1 MPSRD
6 QFVSEVY
13 VNGDQAIDALADL
26 GKQLDKLKNQ
36 YANLNKNS
44 KNYEARERE
53 LAAQIKSTE
62 QAIATAEKGTE
73 SYGRAME
80 NLSKRSINNL
90 IKLQRQLNSE
100 IKKLDPNDAEFEKL
114 SKNYQEVTDRIKALQ
129 DAQRGITTGGGFI
142 KNMAAGLSKYAGG
155 IMIAF
160 AAAKRVV
167 GGFMEA
173 YKTISNF
180 EQANANLAS
189 ILGAT
194 SDQME
199 KLEKAAIQLGS
210 STRYSASQVT
220 GLQTELA
227 KLGFTVKE
235 ITDMS
240 PAVLNFAG
248 SVGTDLASAAALAGV
263 ALRSFNLGSEQTEDA
278 LGTMAVACNKSALSF
293 TYLQNSFST
302 IAPVAKTYGLSLKDT
317 IALLGTLANAG
328 FDASSAAT
336 ATRNI
341 LLNLSD
347 TNGKLA
353 KALGGSVH
361 SFEDIMAAMK
371 KLRDQGVD
379 LNTTLELTDKRS
391 VAAFNTFLDGAES
404 AMTLRGE
411 LENVDGEL
419 QTMADQRANT
429 VEGAIDGMKSA
440 WEGLVLS
447 FRKSTG
453 PIASVVNLLT
463 KAIQKARTLV
473 DPKGAFY
480 QPVFDSAEEQFEQI
494 MNWAAE
500 TGAKI
505 EDVQSRLFDAAE
517 RMADK
522 AKETAG
528 GIWDDVAVSA
538 IQNAYWDAA
547 DKAAK
552 QAEEAEKKVL
562 EVNAKY
568 NAKQEAIY
576 KERVQMLE
584 KNSKAVGTKAWE
596 DSEKRLE
603 ANRKEWDEALKDARR
618 FKKEMDEIVSGDDS
632 STNNNTGGGGVD
644 EKELKKQEAAR
655 KKAFADRKAQ
665 LEAFYNY
672 ETKMMKV
679 KMLQGEMG
687 EAEYN
692 SAVYQAKA
700 KYYEDMLALA
710 RKYGQDDTAIRDK
723 MLDDHIKA
731 LEAEKK
737 RVKVEME
744 EMMKVYATEH
754 PDQNMSDEDF
764 KKLLDNQRRQGYRE
778 KLGTFPGETD
788 EEFDARIEQYEAFQ
802 EKILAKAADIRA
814 AITED
819 SARTEYETEVAWAQ
833 KLAEQKKITAEEA
846 ERYILQ
852 AKLKYAQAAAQ
863 QVSQITEQA
872 SNFVAALKEAES
884 AQLEAEYQRQLSAAG
899 DNAEERERIEAEHE
913 QKKLDLQKKYADVE
927 MAVNIAK
934 TIANGAGAAIRAW
947 LDAGP
952 FAGPILAALIAA
964 TTAAEVAT
972 IIAQRNAIKN
982 ASVSSSVSA
991 SSAPKTGERKIT
1003 GYAEGGYTG
1012 KGLGTMGVTERPAR
1026 PKKRGPSTGSRT
1038 GPSTG
1043 SGAAGSGDEE
1053 VVGVVHANEW
1063 VAPAWM
1069 VRQNPVMFANLEQ
1082 YRRRGYAEGGYTG
1095 KGLGTMG
1102 VTERPA
1108 RPPKRGPSTGSGTGP
1123 STGSGTAGSGDGGI
1137 ETIVRVAVREELP
1150 SALKALRV
1158 VLVRRDLTEL
1168 DAQTEKFEEQTSR

>member
-6 QFVSEVY
+6 QFTTEIY
-13 VNGDQAIDALADL
+13 VNNEQAQDALKEL
-26 GKQLDKLKNQ
+26 NGKLEKLRTS
-36 YANLNKNS
+36 YANLNKSS
-44 KNYEARERE
+44 KNYERRERE
-53 LAAQIKSTE
+53 LAKQIEATE
-62 QAIATAEKGTE
+62 RSIATAEKGTD
-73 SYGRAME
+73 SYRRAME
-80 NLSKRSINNL
+80 NLSKRGIDQL
-90 IKLQRQLNSE
+90 IRMQRQLNSE
-100 IKKLDPNDAEFEKL
+100 IKKLDPNDAEFKKL
-114 SKNYQEVTDRIKALQ
+114 SKNYQEVTARIKALQ
-129 DAQRGITTGGGFI
+129 DAQKGAASSGGFI

-160 AAAKRVV
+160 AAAKRLV

-199 KLEKAAIQLGS
+199 VLEKAAIQLGS

-248 SVGTDLASAAALAGV
+248 SVGTDLASAASLAGV
-263 ALRSFNLGSEQTEDA
+263 ALRSFNLQSDQTEDA

-293 TYLQNSFST
+293 EYLQNSFST

-404 AMTLRGE
+404 AITLRGE
-411 LENVDGEL
+411 LEDVNSEL
-419 QTMADQRANT
+419 QRMAEQRANT

-447 FRKSTG
+447 FRNSTG
-453 PIASVVNLLT
+453 TFAKVFKFLT
-463 KAIQKARTLV
+463 DGINGIRDLMDPEGSIEERSSKMYAEVFRDVGNEFISIEETRERVWQKYQELEQSIRNGGGGPVYKKHALIGLKKAYNEVMPELT
-473 DPKGAFY
+473 
-480 QPVFDSAEEQFEQI
+480 
-494 MNWAAE
+494 
-500 TGAKI
+500 
-505 EDVQSRLFDAAE
+505 
-517 RMADK
+517 
-522 AKETAG
+522 
-528 GIWDDVAVSA
+528 
-538 IQNAYWDAA
+538 
-547 DKAAK
+547 K
-552 QAEEAEKKVL
+552 QAEAANEKVL
-562 EVNAKY
+562 ELNEQYLKKEQEILKQQAKLTE
-568 NAKQEAIY
+568 NGLNQS
-576 KERVQMLE
+576 
-584 KNSKAVGTKAWE
+584 NKAAYDKLQ
-596 DSEKRLE
+596 DQLE
-603 ANRKEWDEALKDARR
+603 ANRKAWNQAIDDATR
-618 FKKEMDEIVSGDDS
+618 FKEKMEDVVSGDTTTT
-632 STNNNTGGGGVD
+632 TNGGGSGGGPT
-644 EKELKKQEAAR
+644 EKELAKMKQAYSQKKQMLDAA
-655 KKAFADRKAQ
+655 
-665 LEAFYNY
+665 LNY
-672 ETKMMKV
+672 EEKQLK
-679 KMLQGEMG
+679 LQWLKNEIG
-687 EAEYN
+687 EADYN
-692 SAVYQAKA
+692 SLVYQMKA
-700 KYYEDMLALA
+700 KHYEALLELA
-710 RKYGQDDTAIRDK
+710 RKYGQEDSAIRNK
-723 MLDDHIKA
+723 MLDDQIKV
-731 LEAEKK
+731 LESEKK
-737 RVKVEME
+737 RVKE
-744 EMMKVYATEH
+744 EMGEMARYYEGLRTGDERQFGASTGSAANGGIA
-754 PDQNMSDEDF
+754 DQ
-764 KKLLDNQRRQGYRE
+764 
-778 KLGTFPGETD
+778 
-788 EEFDARIEQYEAFQ
+788 EAYDSFQ
-802 EKILAKAADIRA
+802 EKIWQKAADIRA

-819 SARTEYETEVAWAQ
+819 SARTEYEAEVAWAE

-852 AKLKYAQAAAQ
+852 SKLKYAQAAAQ

-899 DNAEERERIEAEHE
+899 DNAEERERIEAEYE
-913 QKKLDLQKKYADVE
+913 QKQLDLKKKYADTE

-934 TIANGAGAAIRAW
+934 TIANGAVAAIKAYA
-947 LDAGP
+947 DAGP
-952 FAGPILAALIAA
+952 VAGAILAALIAA

-982 ASVSSSVSA
+982 ASVSSSGST

-1003 GYAEGGYTG
+1003 GYAEGGYTP
-1012 KGLGTMGVTERPAR
+1012 RAASD
-1026 PKKRGPSTGSRT
+1026 ST
-1038 GPSTG
+1038 
-1043 SGAAGSGDEE
+1043 A
-1053 VVGVVHANEW
+1053 VGVVHANEY

-1069 VRQNPVMFANLEQ
+1069 VRRNPVMFANLEQ
-1082 YRRRGYAEGGYTG
+1082 YRQRGYAEGGYTG

-1123 STGSGTAGSGDGGI
+1123 STGSGTGPMDGSI

>member
-1 MPSRD
+1 MAELEAQIVD
-6 QFVSEVY
+6 T
-13 VNGDQAIDALADL
+13 GAAL
-26 GKQLDKLKNQ
+26 KKFNEE
-36 YANLNKNS
+36 KNS
-44 KNYEARERE
+44 KKSIEAEQHLKRLRKQYEEA
-53 LAAQIKSTE
+53 KH
-62 QAIATAEKGTE
+62 GVE
-73 SYGRAME
+73 SYRNA
-80 NLSKRSINNL
+80 LKSLDTKSIKEL
-90 IKLQRQLNSE
+90 TRMKKALNDE
-100 IKKLDPNDAEFEKL
+100 IKKLPPNTEAYIQRTKEFKQVEGRIRSLEKAYKDTGTASRGWLKSL
-114 SKNYQEVTDRIKALQ
+114 SDISGGLLIMGKGIKTAIAL
-129 DAQRGITTGGGFI
+129 
-142 KNMAAGLSKYAGG
+142 AGRL
-155 IMIAF
+155 
-160 AAAKRVV
+160 
-167 GGFMEA
+167 MEA

-199 KLEKAAIQLGS
+199 KLEKAAVALGS

-404 AMTLRGE
+404 AMELRGE
-411 LENVDGEL
+411 LEDVNGKL
-419 QTMADQRANT
+419 QEMAEQRANT

-447 FRKSTG
+447 FRNSSGTFKEVIDGIANGIRGLTLLMSRNSRVDSWAENMKDEVQAIYDQFG
-453 PIASVVNLLT
+453 PEYFEMWVESRNKEFATLF
-463 KAIQKARTLV
+463 QKAGGGRKQQNKGDEWMGFKQAVENV
-473 DPKGAFY
+473 DKTPKDISLAKRLDQIERVY
-480 QPVFDSAEEQFEQI
+480 NAKVAQFEADVSLSKKDVDKKIAEARTQYEADRQ
-494 MNWAAE
+494 AAI
-500 TGAKI
+500 K
-505 EDVQSRLFDAAE
+505 AE
-517 RMADK
+517 A
-522 AKETAG
+522 
-528 GIWDDVAVSA
+528 
-538 IQNAYWDAA
+538 Q
-547 DKAAK
+547 
-552 QAEEAEKKVL
+552 
-562 EVNAKY
+562 
-568 NAKQEAIY
+568 KQEAIV
-576 KERVQMLE
+576 KEKKNAGE
-584 KNSKAVGTKAWE
+584 K
-596 DSEKRLE
+596 
-603 ANRKEWDEALKDARR
+603 
-618 FKKEMDEIVSGDDS
+618 KKQLTEE
-632 STNNNTGGGGVD
+632 
-644 EKELKKQEAAR
+644 ELKKLEAAN
-655 KKAFADRKAQ
+655 KKAYDKEKAQ
-665 LEAFYNY
+665 IDAAYNY
-672 ETKMMKV
+672 FEKSDKA
-679 KMLQGEMG
+679 KWLQGEMG
-687 EAEYN
+687 EAEYHIRVERSK
-692 SAVYQAKA
+692 SAHYQALLKLA
-700 KYYEDMLALA
+700 K
-710 RKYGQDDTAIRDK
+710 KYGQDDTTIRNK

-754 PDQNMSDEDF
+754 PDQNMSDEDY
-764 KKLLDNQRRQGYRE
+764 KKLLDNQRRQGYKE
-778 KLGTFPGETD
+778 KLGTIPGETY

-802 EKILAKAADIRA
+802 EKMLAKAADIRA

-819 SARTEYETEVAWAQ
+819 SARTEYETEVAWAE

-884 AQLEAEYQRQLSAAG
+884 AQMEAEYQRQLTAAG

-934 TIANGAGAAIRAW
+934 TIANGAVAAIKAYA
-947 LDAGP
+947 DAGP
-952 FAGPILAALIAA
+952 VAGAILAALIAA

-982 ASVSSSVSA
+982 ASVSSSGST

-1026 PKKRGPSTGSRT
+1026 PPKRGPSTGSGT
-1038 GPSTG
+1038 
-1043 SGAAGSGDEE
+1043 AGSGDEE

-1082 YRRRGYAEGGYTG
+1082 YRQRGYAEGGYTG

-1108 RPPKRGPSTGSGTGP
+1108 RPPKRGP

>member
-1 MPSRD
+1 MTLNGQTARNELEKLEKELKFYRD
-6 QFVSEVY
+6 AAEEAYKQ
-13 VNGDQAIDALADL
+13 GKKAL
-26 GKQLDKLKNQ
+26 GKEMAKEAERLEKEVKVTKKEMKDFTDVVKHLNSKTIKEMEQAAKQLEKQLKN
-36 YANLNKNS
+36 LT
-44 KNYEARERE
+44 RD
-53 LAAQIKSTE
+53 
-62 QAIATAEKGTE
+62 
-73 SYGRAME
+73 
-80 NLSKRSINNL
+80 
-90 IKLQRQLNSE
+90 SE
-100 IKKLDPNDAEFEKL
+100 EFEKK
-114 SKNYQEVTDRIKALQ
+114 SRQYKQITERIKAMK
-129 DAQRGITTGGGFI
+129 D
-142 KNMAAGLSKYAGG
+142 
-155 IMIAF
+155 
-160 AAAKRVV
+160 
-167 GGFMEA
+167 A
-173 YKTISNF
+173 YKQTSSASRQWLKSLSDVSGGLLIMGKGIKTAIALAGRFMDAYKVISNF

-199 KLEKAAIQLGS
+199 VLEKAAISLGS

-248 SVGTDLASAAALAGV
+248 SVGTDLASAASLAGV
-263 ALRSFNLGSEQTEDA
+263 ALRSFNLGSDQTEDA

-293 TYLQNSFST
+293 EYLQNSFST

-361 SFEDIMAAMK
+361 SFEDIMEAMK

-404 AMTLRGE
+404 AITLRGE
-411 LENVDGEL
+411 LEDVNGEL
-419 QTMADQRANT
+419 QRMAEQRANT

-447 FRKSTG
+447 FRSSTG
-453 PIASVVNLLT
+453 TFASVFKFITQGINGIRDMIDPEGSIVERTAKNYAEVFRGMGNEFISVYET
-463 KAIQKARTLV
+463 QERIQKKFEELNKSIDAGGGTARYKRYAKEGLQQAYDEVMSELESQAETANAKVQELNT
-473 DPKGAFY
+473 KFMN
-480 QPVFDSAEEQFEQI
+480 EEQKILKQQAKLTENGLNQSNMAAYDKLQEQ
-494 MNWAAE
+494 
-500 TGAKI
+500 
-505 EDVQSRLFDAAE
+505 
-517 RMADK
+517 
-522 AKETAG
+522 
-528 GIWDDVAVSA
+528 
-538 IQNAYWDAA
+538 
-547 DKAAK
+547 
-552 QAEEAEKKVL
+552 
-562 EVNAKY
+562 
-568 NAKQEAIY
+568 
-576 KERVQMLE
+576 
-584 KNSKAVGTKAWE
+584 
-596 DSEKRLE
+596 LE
-603 ANRKEWDEALKDARR
+603 ANRKAWNQAIDDATR
-618 FKKEMDEIVSGDDS
+618 FKEKMDDIVSGDTTTTTS
-632 STNNNTGGGGVD
+632 GGGTGGGPT
-644 EKELKKQEAAR
+644 EKELAKMKQAYSQKKQMLDAA
-655 KKAFADRKAQ
+655 
-665 LEAFYNY
+665 LNY
-672 ETKMMKV
+672 EEKRLKV
-679 KMLQGEMG
+679 AWLKGEIG
-687 EAEYN
+687 EADYN
-692 SAVYQAKA
+692 SLVYQMKA
-700 KYYEDMLALA
+700 KHYEALLELA
-710 RKYGQDDTAIRDK
+710 RKYGQEDSAIRNK
-723 MLDDHIKA
+723 MLDDQIKV

-737 RVKVEME
+737 RVKEEME
-744 EMMKVYATEH
+744 EMERYNAEIGAERSAPSTGSGAAGSGNGGIA
-754 PDQNMSDEDF
+754 DQ
-764 KKLLDNQRRQGYRE
+764 
-778 KLGTFPGETD
+778 
-788 EEFDARIEQYEAFQ
+788 EAYDSFQ
-802 EKILAKAADIRA
+802 EKIWQKAADIRA

-819 SARTEYETEVAWAQ
+819 SARTEYETEVMWAQ

-863 QVSQITEQA
+863 QVGQITEQA

-899 DNAEERERIEAEHE
+899 DNAEERERIEAEYE
-913 QKKLDLQKKYADVE
+913 QKQLDLKKKYADTE

-934 TIANGAGAAIRAW
+934 TIANGAVAAIKAYA
-947 LDAGP
+947 DAGP
-952 FAGPILAALIAA
+952 VAGAILAALIAA

-982 ASVSSSVSA
+982 ASVSSSGST

-1026 PKKRGPSTGSRT
+1026 PPKR

-1043 SGAAGSGDEE
+1043 SGAAGLGDEE

-1069 VRQNPVMFANLEQ
+1069 VRRNPVMFANLEQ
-1082 YRRRGYAEGGYTG
+1082 YRQRGYAEGGYTG

-1108 RPPKRGPSTGSGTGP
+1108 RPPKRGPS
-1123 STGSGTAGSGDGGI
+1123 AGSMDGGI